1 MNMNWLNTNYI
12 LRAGV
17 LSVLLL
23 LPGLISATCKADTII
38 NSYKDDSLRFIIKDD
53 SIITFRTGDSIF
65 TIIRADSVLP
75 VTPKQVKHSRY
86 DNRIHRFRSHW
97 ERIIPTHSKIQYAGN
112 MGLLSFG
119 TGWDYGKHNQWETDI
134 LLGFIPKYSS
144 KKAKVTMTLKQ
155 NYMPWSIN
163 IGKGFSTE
171 PLTCGLYVN
180 TVFGDQ
186 FWVNEPERYPKGYY
200 GFSSKVRFHVFM
212 GQRLTYDIDPQR
224 RFLAKSVTF
233 FYEISTCDLY
243 VISAVNPRTI
253 VKSAK
258 AVFEKEI
265 ATTPKSGTVSV
276 KNQGKGALSVD
287 LITRTQLLNDT
298 LPAISD
304 NLRMDIRYANLNGTP
319 LSVNDIIQGTDFM
332 AITSISNISGTSDY
346 TNLALTHIIPS
357 GWEIYNERMVA
368 PETENAAA
376 DGSGQSVSKYSY
388 QDIRDDRVLTYFNL
402 RRGETKVFTVR
413 LQATYAGNFIL
424 PAVQCEAMYDV
435 NVQARSK
442 AGRTTVSR

>member
-65 TIIRADSVLP
+65 TIIKADSVLP
-75 VTPKQVKHSRY
+75 VAPKQVKHSRY

-119 TGWDYGKHNQWETDI
+119 TGWDYGKRNQWETDI

-180 TVFGDQ
+180 SVFGDQ

-243 VISAVNPRTI
+243 VISAVNNSYLRPRDY
-253 VKSAK
+253 
-258 AVFEKEI
+258 
-265 ATTPKSGTVSV
+265 
-276 KNQGKGALSVD
+276 LS
-287 LITRTQLLNDT
+287 
-298 LPAISD
+298 
-304 NLRMDIRYANLNGTP
+304 
-319 LSVNDIIQGTDFM
+319 LSFGLKFQW
-332 AITSISNISGTSDY
+332 
-346 TNLALTHIIPS
+346 L
-357 GWEIYNERMVA
+357 
-368 PETENAAA
+368 
-376 DGSGQSVSKYSY
+376 
-388 QDIRDDRVLTYFNL
+388 
-402 RRGETKVFTVR
+402 
-413 LQATYAGNFIL
+413 
-424 PAVQCEAMYDV
+424 
-435 NVQARSK
+435 
-442 AGRTTVSR
+442 

>member
-1 MNMNWLNTNYI
+1 MNWLNTNYI

-23 LPGLISATCKADTII
+23 LSGLMSATCKRDTII
-38 NSYKDDSLRFIIKDD
+38 NNYKDDSLRFIIKDD
-53 SIITFRTGDSIF
+53 SIRNT
-65 TIIRADSVLP
+65 
-75 VTPKQVKHSRY
+75 KHTRY
-86 DNRIHRFRSHW
+86 DNRVHRFRRNW

-180 TVFGDQ
+180 TVFGNQ

-224 RFLAKSVTF
+224 RFMAKSVTF

-243 VISAVNPRTI
+243 VISAVNNSYLRPRDY
-253 VKSAK
+253 
-258 AVFEKEI
+258 
-265 ATTPKSGTVSV
+265 
-276 KNQGKGALSVD
+276 LS
-287 LITRTQLLNDT
+287 
-298 LPAISD
+298 
-304 NLRMDIRYANLNGTP
+304 
-319 LSVNDIIQGTDFM
+319 LSFGLKFQW
-332 AITSISNISGTSDY
+332 
-346 TNLALTHIIPS
+346 L
-357 GWEIYNERMVA
+357 
-368 PETENAAA
+368 
-376 DGSGQSVSKYSY
+376 
-388 QDIRDDRVLTYFNL
+388 
-402 RRGETKVFTVR
+402 
-413 LQATYAGNFIL
+413 
-424 PAVQCEAMYDV
+424 
-435 NVQARSK
+435 
-442 AGRTTVSR
+442 